1 MRTCAS
7 LLPAGIVKFH
17 ESSLSELESLSGG
30 GGGGSDPED
39 TQSIRSLRSMG
50 NVSLS
55 GSVLDGVIG
64 HVRESLGVELH
75 QLHSAS
81 SRSVPCCLMPVLV
94 NLQVVYM

>member
-1 MRTCAS
+1 
-7 LLPAGIVKFH
+7 
-17 ESSLSELESLSGG
+17 
-30 GGGGSDPED
+30 
-39 TQSIRSLRSMG
+39 MG

-81 SRSVPCCLMPVLV
+81 SRSVSCCLMSILV
-94 NLQVVYM
+94 NLQVVYSYM